1 MLLDQKKSKEN
12 TIQQSIVN
20 RIPGYNNQS
29 LEKEVTKRNS
39 LLNSHN
45 KSTPNDS
52 CYRLSKV
59 FPRPEGRRGEA
70 KNGAGVNEFRGNA
83 ASAGDD
89 GDVEPGLLREKVMFV
104 KSLLQLLSELA
115 TACRAAA
122 YM

>member
-12 TIQQSIVN
+12 TIQESIMN

-29 LEKEVTKRNS
+29 LDQEVTKRNS

-45 KSTPNDS
+45 KSAPNDS

-59 FPRPEGRRGEA
+59 FPRSEGRRGEA

-83 ASAGDD
+83 SQRRRRRRASFTSG
-89 GDVEPGLLREKVMFV
+89 
-104 KSLLQLLSELA
+104 KSNVRRKFTA
-115 TACRAAA
+115 T
-122 YM
+122 